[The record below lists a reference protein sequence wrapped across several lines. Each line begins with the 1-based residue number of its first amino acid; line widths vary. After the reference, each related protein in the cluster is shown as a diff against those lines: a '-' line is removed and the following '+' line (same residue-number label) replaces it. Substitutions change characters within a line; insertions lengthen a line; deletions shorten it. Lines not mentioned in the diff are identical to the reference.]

1 MSKGKPRPAYG
12 LRPSGGATGGGGG
25 GGMAGQL
32 QKLQEEFAKTQ
43 DRLGDETVE
52 VTVGGGMVKA
62 VMTGQQ
68 KLMSITISP
77 DAVDPDDVEMLQDMI
92 LAAINEAV
100 ESHRAGR
107 REDGRADRWAAN
119 PWVDVAMAQTLA
131 RPVANLIEILSRLPG
146 IGPKTASR
154 LTFYL
159 LREPNGLAL
168 ALAEALEALTQGRS
182 CASAASTS
190 LRPSPCPI
198 CADRRVISGRFASW
212 KSRWTCWR
220 SSARALSRR
229 IPRAARRAVAHR
241 RHLSRETED
250 RRAGRSRA
258 HKPARAR

>member
-12 LRPSGGATGGGGG
+12 LRPSGGASGGMGGG

-100 ESHRAGR
+100 EKSQGM
-107 REDGRADRWAAN
+107 AAEK
-119 PWVDVAMAQTLA
+119 M
-131 RPVANLIEILSRLPG
+131 G
-146 IGPKTASR
+146 
-154 LTFYL
+154 
-159 LREPNGLAL
+159 
-168 ALAEALEALTQGRS
+168 ALTGG
-182 CASAASTS
+182 
-190 LRPSPCPI
+190 L
-198 CADRRVISGRFASW
+198 
-212 KSRWTCWR
+212 
-220 SSARALSRR
+220 R
-229 IPRAARRAVAHR
+229 IPG
-241 RHLSRETED
+241 LM
-250 RRAGRSRA
+250 
-258 HKPARAR
+258 